1 MKKLISILL
10 AGIILVTSTSVIFAA
25 KNEDVSSYAVDTLCD
40 LGFIIGDDAGNLQLD
55 KPVTRAEFATILLRV
70 LGLNEDNAPVVMPN
84 FSDVPQTHWA
94 AGIIAHCSTLGI
106 INGYGDGTF
115 GPDDNVNYQDAI
127 TMMVRTLGYEPAVG
141 NAGYPTGY
149 LTKAGE
155 LGLTKGVSGSANLP
169 ILRKDIIYLVFNSL
183 DVPLMTQ
190 SGYGTFT
197 QYIVNDG
204 YSSSLGTTNVK
215 KTLLSE
221 KHNIV
226 KVQGIVEK
234 ASYQTSTSL
243 NVIPTVTVNVI
254 YGFRNK
260 FNITGNKA
268 MYVGNTD
275 IEKYV
280 GKEVVLF
287 VEYDEFEDT
296 CTVKSFYEVIDNNKI
311 KINLTDIVSF
321 ENNELKY
328 YVNNYKTATIKMDS
342 ESTIYYNDIKGA
354 MPDNFFDSCDM
365 SGYIELTL
373 TKDNTNADYD
383 TMFINAYDVFVVD
396 EVRQSAGIV
405 TAKTS
410 TSMNRIYYDETDGDV
425 VAVLTNGEW
434 ENLEE
439 YDVLSIKYVDNGSK
453 TFYEATIIDNT
464 VTGTVES
471 ISNEYVTIN
480 DIEYRV
486 LDCAVI
492 EDDIRLGDEGTYY
505 LDTNNNIVYHNT
517 TFLKSDNYAYV
528 INVASSTTMNNAQLK
543 VLTKNNEI
551 VVLDVAKKITVI
563 ENGIKNTVKD
573 FVDNSLIGQII
584 TYKVNSS
591 DCISTIEIAVDV
603 DDEDVFTIDYTN
615 VNMTDYDEDG
625 QSFRVDGKKYY
636 IDNHTII
643 FNVYGDEDDYEVVA
657 LNNLAEGQ
665 VLNGAD
671 LYNIDEDRVIGVIAL
686 KSANTIRPTLHNA
699 IFVTKIS
706 TVMDESGYET
716 NEVTGYVAGEK
727 VTYTCDNVTEDI
739 IGRLVT
745 PVYKANG
752 EIKEFNNSVDVDSE
766 YVSGVIDELNTKR
779 KYVIIN
785 DEEYKIKS
793 TTNIYIYD
801 STSNL
806 RNKYK
811 INEMLS
817 YVDYVDGEWF
827 IDGETVN
834 APTVYLYIYDGDVVD
849 MVYYIS

>member
-25 KNEDVSSYAVDTLCD
+25 KNENVSSYAVDTLCD
-40 LGFIIGDDAGNLQLD
+40 LGFIIGDNAGNLQLD

-70 LGLNEDNAPVVMPN
+70 LGLSEDNTPVVMPN

-155 LGLTKGVSGSANLP
+155 LGLTKGVSGSSNLP

-226 KVQGIVEK
+226 KIQGIVEK

-243 NVIPTVTVNVI
+243 NMIPTATVNVI

-296 CTVKSFYEVIDNNKI
+296 CTVKSFYEVTDNNKI

-410 TSMNRIYYDETDGDV
+410 TSMNRIYYDETDGDT

-464 VTGTVES
+464 VTGTIES
-471 ISNEYVTIN
+471 ISDDYVTIN

-486 LDCAVI
+486 LDCAVV
-492 EDDIRLGDEGTYY
+492 EDNIRLGDEGTYY
-505 LDTNNNIVYHNT
+505 LDANNNIVYHNT

-528 INVASSTTMNNAQLK
+528 INVASSTSMNNAQLK
-543 VLTKNNEI
+543 ILTKNNEI

-573 FVDNSLIGQII
+573 FVDDSLIGQII
-584 TYKVNSS
+584 SYKVNSS
-591 DCISTIEIAVDV
+591 DCISTIEIAVDE

-636 IDNHTII
+636 IDNNTII

-665 VLNGAD
+665 VLSGAD

-686 KSANTIRPTLHNA
+686 KSANTIRPTLYNA
-699 IFVTKIS
+699 IFVTRIS

-716 NEVTGYVAGEK
+716 NEVIGYVAGEK

-739 IGRLVT
+739 IGHLVT

-752 EIKEFNNSVDVDSE
+752 EVKEFNNSVDSDSE
-766 YVSGVIDELNTKR
+766 YVSGVIEDLNTKR
-779 KYVIIN
+779 KYVTIN
-785 DEEYKIKS
+785 NEEYKIKS
-793 TTNIYIYD
+793 TTNIYVYN
-801 STSNL
+801 STTNL

-827 IDGETVN
+827 IDGEIAN